1 MRNTLK
7 PPYQAVFTN
16 EETESQRTKGTCP
29 KPRLEE
35 TNPKP
40 DLGGCHGHHSLQELG
55 SGHLEPVCVVV
66 NKLVTY
72 RSVINIWNIFPLVTK
87 CPIDLNYFV

>member
-1 MRNTLK
+1 MRRQSLK
-7 PPYQAVFTN
+7 GQ
-16 EETESQRTKGTCP
+16 KGLAQNLGC
-29 KPRLEE
+29 EE

-40 DLGGCHGHHSLQELG
+40 DLGGCHGHRSLQELG

-66 NKLVTY
+66 NKLFTY

-87 CPIDLNYFV
+87 CPTDLNYFV